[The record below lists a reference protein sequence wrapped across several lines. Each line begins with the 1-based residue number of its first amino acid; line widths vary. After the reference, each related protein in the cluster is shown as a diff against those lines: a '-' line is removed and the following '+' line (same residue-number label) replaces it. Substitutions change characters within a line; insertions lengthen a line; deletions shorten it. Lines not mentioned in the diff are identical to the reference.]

1 MKTIEE
7 AAKDFNDSHVNGH
20 HPQTWVSD
28 IFKAGVDFAQRW
40 ISIDRCTNGFITARS
55 LSDIERNLPVI
66 MNDEDG
72 VKDDEYVII
81 RYISD
86 LLDIDESFTH
96 WRPINLK

>member
-1 MKTIEE
+1 
-7 AAKDFNDSHVNGH
+7 
-20 HPQTWVSD
+20 
-28 IFKAGVDFAQRW
+28 
-40 ISIDRCTNGFITARS
+40 
-55 LSDIERNLPVI
+55 

-86 LLDIDESFTH
+86 LLEMDESFTH

>member
-40 ISIDRCTNGFITARS
+40 ISIDEELPHVSQQVIVKLKNNWHTCTWLLG
-55 LSDIERNLPVI
+55 
-66 MNDEDG
+66 DG
-72 VKDDEYVII
+72 TFAYNIKP
-81 RYISD
+81 
-86 LLDIDESFTH
+86 TH
-96 WRPINLK
+96 WRYIDLK

>member
-40 ISIDRCTNGFITARS
+40 ISIDEELPPVSQQVIVKLKNDWHTCTWLLG
-55 LSDIERNLPVI
+55 
-66 MNDEDG
+66 DG
-72 VKDDEYVII
+72 TFAYNVKP
-81 RYISD
+81 
-86 LLDIDESFTH
+86 TH